1 MKTKEELL
9 TQWEFV
15 EHEMATNES
24 MPVQDFHRLYGWK
37 EAIEWMLEDNN
48 G

>member
-9 TQWEFV
+9 KQWKYV

-24 MPVQDFHRLYGWK
+24 MAAHDFHRLYGWK
-37 EAIEWMLEDNN
+37 EAIEWMLEEND